1 METSPPRLVFPV
13 EYPIKVVARQMPG
26 LRAALDEV
34 FERIAGAASLART
47 SERLSAEGR
56 FVSVTYVFEAQ
67 SEAQIME
74 LFSVLREMPDVMM
87 VL

>member
-13 EYPIKVVARQMPG
+13 EYPIKVVARQTPG
-26 LRAALDEV
+26 LRTALDEV

-56 FVSVTYVFEAQ
+56 FVSVTYLIEAQ
-67 SEAQIME
+67 SETHIAE
-74 LFSVLREMPDVMM
+74 LFAALQEIPDVMM